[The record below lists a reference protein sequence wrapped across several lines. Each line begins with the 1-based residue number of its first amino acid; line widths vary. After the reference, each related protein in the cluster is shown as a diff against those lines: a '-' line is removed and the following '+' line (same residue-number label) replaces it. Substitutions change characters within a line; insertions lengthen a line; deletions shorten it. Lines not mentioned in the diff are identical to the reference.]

1 MTKYLQR
8 RYSFFG
14 TSRQNEELQKIL
26 TRLQISGKFEKGALS
41 VIVDALLNE
50 GELGSLEIKQV
61 INKEDTQTVEDAKT
75 ILLDENL
82 MFEEYIET
90 VDIGELNRDHLLE
103 IGKKI
108 CLERGETELL

>member
-50 GELGSLEIKQV
+50 GWKLPKIMAHL
-61 INKEDTQTVEDAKT
+61 D
-75 ILLDENL
+75 LLDL
-82 MFEEYIET
+82 EERT
-90 VDIGELNRDHLLE
+90 
-103 IGKKI
+103 
-108 CLERGETELL
+108 